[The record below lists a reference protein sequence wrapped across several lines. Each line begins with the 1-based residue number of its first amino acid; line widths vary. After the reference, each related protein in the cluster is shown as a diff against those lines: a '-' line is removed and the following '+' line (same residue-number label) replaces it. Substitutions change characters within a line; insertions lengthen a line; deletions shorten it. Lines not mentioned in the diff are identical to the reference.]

1 MLFQS
6 HSPANDRH
14 LLNASL
20 IKNNKS
26 GYLREFKYELPF
38 LIRKDMK
45 MSSKENNR
53 NNLKKVAYAGVL
65 AALVFIGTELHI
77 PTAIGHINLGD
88 LVILVSS
95 YILGPL
101 AFFPAA
107 IGSTLADLFAGYPQ
121 YAVAT
126 FIIKGVMGIVA
137 GILLKRN
144 AEGKTHLVRKL
155 SVSVVT
161 ELIMIAGYFAFES
174 LPFMYGVEAALG
186 SVIPNGIQASAA
198 VVGAV
203 PLMYVKL
210 FDKFQLS
217 QQRKEVSDII

>member
-1 MLFQS
+1 MT
-6 HSPANDRH
+6 
-14 LLNASL
+14 
-20 IKNNKS
+20 
-26 GYLREFKYELPF
+26 
-38 LIRKDMK
+38 

-53 NNLKKVAYAGVL
+53 NNLKKIAYAGVL

-107 IGSTLADLFAGYPQ
+107 IGSTLADLLAGYPQ

-126 FIIKGVMGIVA
+126 FIIKGVMGLVA
-137 GILLKRN
+137 GILLKR
-144 AEGKTHLVRKL
+144 HLVRKL
-155 SVSVVT
+155 SVSLVT

-198 VVGAV
+198 IVGAV

-210 FDKFQLS
+210 FDKYQLS
-217 QQRKEVSDII
+217 QQKKEVSDII

>member
-1 MLFQS
+1 MLS
-6 HSPANDRH
+6 RECTALVDRH
-14 LLNASL
+14 AN
-20 IKNNKS
+20 
-26 GYLREFKYELPF
+26 
-38 LIRKDMK
+38 MK
-45 MSSKENNR
+45 MIREGVLKIEFPFFIREENKMSTNEKNNR
-53 NNLKKVAYAGVL
+53 NNLKKIAYAGVL

-88 LVILVSS
+88 LVILLSS

-107 IGSTLADLFAGYPQ
+107 IGSTLADLLAGYPQ

-126 FIIKGVMGIVA
+126 FLIKGIMGLVA

-155 SVSVVT
+155 SVSLVT

-198 VVGAV
+198 IVGAV

-210 FDKFQLS
+210 FDKYQLS

>member
-1 MLFQS
+1 MF
-6 HSPANDRH
+6 
-14 LLNASL
+14 
-20 IKNNKS
+20 
-26 GYLREFKYELPF
+26 G
-38 LIRKDMK
+38 KDNE
-45 MSSKENNR
+45 MSSNEKYK
-53 NNLKKVAYAGVL
+53 NNLKKIAYTGVL
-65 AALVFIGTELHI
+65 AALIFIGTELHI

-88 LVILVSS
+88 LVILLAS

-107 IGSTLADLFAGYPQ
+107 IGSTLADLLAGYPQ

-126 FIIKGVMGIVA
+126 FLIKGVMGLVA
-137 GILLKRN
+137 GLLLKRN
-144 AEGKTHLVRKL
+144 KEGKVSFIRKL
-155 SVSVVT
+155 SVSVIA

-174 LPFMYGVEAALG
+174 LPFMYGVEAAWG

-210 FDKFQLS
+210 FDKYQLS
-217 QQRKEVSDII
+217 QQKRKTLTGSEV

>member
-1 MLFQS
+1 MF
-6 HSPANDRH
+6 
-14 LLNASL
+14 
-20 IKNNKS
+20 
-26 GYLREFKYELPF
+26 G
-38 LIRKDMK
+38 KDNE
-45 MSSKENNR
+45 MSSNEKYK
-53 NNLKKVAYAGVL
+53 NNLKKIAYAGVL
-65 AALVFIGTELHI
+65 AALIFIGTELHI

-88 LVILVSS
+88 LVILLAS

-107 IGSTLADLFAGYPQ
+107 IGSTLADLLAGYPQ

-126 FIIKGVMGIVA
+126 FLIKGVMGLVA
-137 GILLKRN
+137 GLLLKRN
-144 AEGKTHLVRKL
+144 KEGKVSFIRKL
-155 SVSVVT
+155 SVSVIA

-210 FDKFQLS
+210 FDKYQLS
-217 QQRKEVSDII
+217 QQKRKTLTGSEV